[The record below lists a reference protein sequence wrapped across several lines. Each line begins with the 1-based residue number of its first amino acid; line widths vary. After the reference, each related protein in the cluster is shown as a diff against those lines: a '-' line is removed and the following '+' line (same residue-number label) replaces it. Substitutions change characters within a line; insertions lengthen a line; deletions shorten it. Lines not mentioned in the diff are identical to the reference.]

1 MGSGGSRASGGAP
14 VTHVTELAAIIQPII
29 GAAATIQPIIQ
40 IIESAPD
47 AGSRAPSCLEKR
59 LARRACFACSFGY
72 LMNTPAAVFSS
83 PISGQGIFG
92 DELLPYWSMFVKS
105 PQFVGHICQGCV
117 RYREFFGQRVRTGV
131 DGGDE
136 HARVSFRENLRWG
149 RCKGLLAGRAENVS
163 AGVIL
168 VRLANWVYADV

>member
-1 MGSGGSRASGGAP
+1 MIAGIGRRMIFLRMIMGSGGSRASGGAP

-72 LMNTPAAVFSS
+72 LMNTPAAVFS
-83 PISGQGIFG
+83 
-92 DELLPYWSMFVKS
+92 LPVKS
-105 PQFVGHICQGCV
+105 NIRSGHI
-117 RYREFFGQRVRTGV
+117 
-131 DGGDE
+131 
-136 HARVSFRENLRWG
+136 W
-149 RCKGLLAGRAENVS
+149 
-163 AGVIL
+163 
-168 VRLANWVYADV
+168 